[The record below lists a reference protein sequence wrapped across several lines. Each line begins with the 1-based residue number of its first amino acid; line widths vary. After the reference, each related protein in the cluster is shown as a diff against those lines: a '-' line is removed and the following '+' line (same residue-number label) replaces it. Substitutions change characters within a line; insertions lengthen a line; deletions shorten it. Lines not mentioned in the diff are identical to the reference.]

1 MTRISAR
8 DLVDD
13 PYDVYEDPLVRSPL
27 ELSLEDYQNKMTS
40 RTRERSPESK
50 LREESPSKMP
60 RQEPRS
66 LVRDR
71 SKRRSEVESLIFET
85 RMYNRHGENVTLG
98 AVGMVVEEA
107 AKLSWKNFKHY
118 LIRNGGIEKFIMNRK
133 NDLKVYYVDDEKDE
147 IFVDSDDE
155 YKEVLKV
162 AAERNKEG
170 KTMILNF
177 IGTSKT
183 RRTPGERKLDIL
195 AREKTYTG
203 KVMKQ
208 GSIKNIELAGGKLI
222 KVNTGRVCR
231 SKYPGRIVNCV
242 GSVPYKPLLSIQIP
256 EKPCSTIPMM
266 KGASTKAFC
275 PSELPNS
282 KIIQSPVSHQIL
294 KQNASVF
301 DWISSPHLTSI
312 SKDSLEIQPAWFND
326 YMENFKDELSAEI
339 TAKVVHSLGII
350 MENKLAGFEK
360 KKTNEAK
367 TQTKVK
373 VDIINAKE
381 LKEKNCKPACPKKV
395 QKEVLRMSME
405 LNEDTDS
412 KEMKKLKKKFTNRQ
426 DKAIKVAMK
435 IEKKQKREDRLK
447 QTDLPPAVD
456 NKQKLERK
464 KEKSDARKEK
474 SHKMPKES
482 QANKIKTNVTNIKK
496 IVPVTDILSR
506 PTTAIKEYKTF
517 PLMTSSPVVTSQPKS
532 TGVAVAEEATESLN
546 ISTGVKW
553 ARKKQTVADQ
563 LFLRQ
568 LTGGTISLE
577 NGKPQGKLASAVY
590 LSEKN
595 RLVQQV
601 KPGEKVRTQ
610 VRMVNMGCLPWSNQ
624 SAIHLILSTE
634 GLSCS
639 HHTVPLPAL
648 LPGEEGMVRIAF
660 TAPKEVGA
668 AESVWHFY
676 DGADKFGPPLKFKF
690 IVKPTAETII
700 LKNKEEVGRVKPD
713 VEMITFNNQAE
724 GTEMKE
730 IGSSKKGQEMVE
742 FRRKEV
748 VINEKK
754 DKDCI
759 ITISESLQNSV
770 IEEKEEHV
778 EESAECKEDVLVNFK
793 EDHFEESDTF
803 ELLASEIDSLTLSED
818 KTSKPE
824 ADDFELVPIPD
835 CFNLDIPFEIIQKET
850 IVKNEN
856 KEGSSSDHP
865 IYISSD
871 SEDEEEYVD
880 TSDDIEKQSEN
891 LVDSYHSVV
900 SKDEILE
907 KEPEEEIVE
916 SISER
921 RDIPTLQGLVQGVL
935 SNISSMLTVD
945 NNQSEKEIESSS
957 SQLEKL
963 ERLVEM
969 GFANRQQN
977 EALLITHNN
986 NLTKVLSELLSDNDG
1001 SWSLT
1006 RH

>member
-8 DLVDD
+8 ELVDD
-13 PYDVYEDPLVRSPL
+13 PYDVDEEPLSSSPL
-27 ELSLEDYQNKMTS
+27 DQSKTKNRAFEHYQNNITV
-40 RTRERSPESK
+40 RTRERSPSSK

-71 SKRRSEVESLIFET
+71 SKRRSEVDSLIFET

-133 NDLKVYYVDDEKDE
+133 NDLKVYYVDEEKDE

-162 AAERNKEG
+162 AAERNKDG

-208 GSIKNIELAGGKLI
+208 GTIKNIELAGGKLL

-242 GSVPYKPLLSIQIP
+242 GSVPYKHPSLSIQIP
-256 EKPCSTIPMM
+256 DKSCSIPLL
-266 KGASTKAFC
+266 KANPMAPTFPLEV
-275 PSELPNS
+275 PSP
-282 KIIQSPVSHQIL
+282 KTVQSPVNHDIL
-294 KQNASVF
+294 KQNASIF
-301 DWISSPHLTSI
+301 DWISSTTSGCKE
-312 SKDSLEIQPAWFND
+312 SPEAPPAWFND

-339 TAKVVHSLGII
+339 SAKVVHSLGII

-367 TQTKVK
+367 TQTKPKDDAVK
-373 VDIINAKE
+373 NKDF
-381 LKEKNCKPACPKKV
+381 KEKNCKHPCPKKV

-435 IEKKQKREDRLK
+435 IEKKQKREDRQK
-447 QTDLPPAVD
+447 TTDLTPTVE

-464 KEKSDARKEK
+464 KEKSEARKEK
-474 SHKMPKES
+474 SHKMSKES
-482 QANKIKTNVTNIKK
+482 PATKAKVS
-496 IVPVTDILSR
+496 PVKVAVLNYPLAD
-506 PTTAIKEYKTF
+506 IKELAGV
-517 PLMTSSPVVTSQPKS
+517 PTSPKPAILAFSKS
-532 TGVAVAEEATESLN
+532 TGVAVGEEATES
-546 ISTGVKW
+546 ISLSSGLKW
-553 ARKKQTVADQ
+553 ARKKHTVADQ

-568 LTGGTISLE
+568 LTGGSISLD
-577 NGKPQGKLASAVY
+577 NNKPQGKLASAVY

-624 SAIHLILSTE
+624 TAIHLILSSE

-660 TAPKEVGA
+660 TAPKELGA
-668 AESVWHFY
+668 AESIWHFY

-690 IVKPTAETII
+690 IVKPTAETIV
-700 LKNKEEVGRVKPD
+700 LKNKEEVVGKVKPD
-713 VEMITFNNQAE
+713 VEMVTFNNEKE

-730 IGSSKKGQEMVE
+730 IGSSRRGQEMVE
-742 FRRKEV
+742 FKK
-748 VINEKK
+748 KK

-770 IEEKEEHV
+770 IEEKEKVADEKKEV
-778 EESAECKEDVLVNFK
+778 EAEDVLVTFK
-793 EDHFEESDTF
+793 EDHFEENDNF
-803 ELLASEIDSLTLSED
+803 DLLASEIDSLCLSED
-818 KTSKPE
+818 RNSKPE
-824 ADDFELVPIPD
+824 TDDFELIPIPD
-835 CFNLDIPFEIIQKET
+835 CFNLDIPFEIIQ
-850 IVKNEN
+850 NESTPENMN
-856 KEGSSSDHP
+856 KESSKSKN
-865 IYISSD
+865 SLSR
-871 SEDEEEYVD
+871 EDGNEDTDDEAEYVD
-880 TSDDIEKQSEN
+880 SSDAIEEQSEN
-891 LVDSYHSVV
+891 LPDSYHSTQTENEHLDKK
-900 SKDEILE
+900 SKTEM
-907 KEPEEEIVE
+907 VQ
-916 SISER
+916 SISVSGE
-921 RDIPTLQGLVQGVL
+921 IPSLQGLVKGVL
-935 SNISSMLTVD
+935 SNISSLLTVEPPSPTLVEPPSHPLVPYT
-945 NNQSEKEIESSS
+945 QPM
-957 SQLEKL
+957 

-969 GFANRQQN
+969 GFANREHNQ
-977 EALLITHNN
+977 ALLNANNN
-986 NLTKVLSELLSDNDG
+986 NLTKVISSLLSENDG
-1001 SWSLT
+1001 TWAQK